1 MKSKEDIIEEVF
13 EKYEILDRIG
23 RGRTGVVYKAFDKN
37 LQLPVAIKRVYE
49 VFKNKSDCERLLK
62 EIKIFE
68 FLSKHPNIIRLLNV
82 IRSDKDSDLYLVF
95 DYMEGNLFNV
105 IRAKILTEQH
115 IKLITYQLLKAV
127 KYFHSA
133 GLINRN
139 LKPNNILI
147 NSDCKIKLDDFSL
160 AKSLN
165 SLDDMNMITDYVAT
179 RWYRAPEMLLGSLK
193 VGKASDIWSIG
204 CILGE
209 MLKGKT
215 LFPGTCT
222 LNQLNLIV
230 SLTGFP
236 SKEDIQDI
244 NGSLT
249 GLLESVKK
257 GSQKSFNEFFIEA
270 SYDATDLLNKLLQFN
285 PLKRFTVEEA
295 LSHPFLSEFRKVEEE
310 IVYDENSPIE
320 LELSEENKS
329 KVIEYKENY
338 SIDKISRV
346 PTDVII

>member
-13 EKYEILDRIG
+13 EKYEILQRIG
-23 RGRTGVVYKAFDKN
+23 RGRSGVVYKAFDKN
-37 LQLPVAIKRVYE
+37 LQLHVAIKRVFE
-49 VFKNKSDCERLLK
+49 VFKSKIDCERLLK

-68 FLSKHPNIIRLLNV
+68 FLGKHPNIIQLLNV

-95 DYMEGNLFNV
+95 DYMDANLFNV

-133 GLINRN
+133 GIINRN
-139 LKPNNILI
+139 LKPNNILV

-160 AKSLN
+160 AKPLSYM
-165 SLDDMNMITDYVAT
+165 DDMNMITDYVAT

-193 VGKASDIWSIG
+193 VGKSADIWSIG

-209 MLKGKT
+209 MINGKT

-222 LNQLNLIV
+222 LNQLNLII

-257 GSQKSFNEFFIEA
+257 GTPRTFNEYFIEA
-270 SYDATDLLNKLLQFN
+270 SYDAIDLLNKLLQFN

-295 LSHPFLSEFRKVEEE
+295 LSHPFFSEFRIQQDEFDFEE
-310 IVYDENSPIE
+310 NCPLE
-320 LELSEENKS
+320 LELSEESKN
-329 KVIEYKENY
+329 KVIQYKESY
-338 SIDKISRV
+338 SLDKISRV
-346 PTDVII
+346 STGVKI